1 MHSLK
6 QSMRRPVRTLLGIL
20 LITLAVAVLCVC
32 LGQSFSASV
41 ADDGI
46 EERFITVAF
55 PSDTYSGETHD
66 WALAYAAEHPD
77 IVKSVSSSVLASAHI
92 GSLRHDN
99 FTDHLH
105 YITTDYL
112 TRITYSPYDRA
123 VLEITLTGIDE
134 GEDGLLL
141 RGVIDTVIALEEGYS
156 DPTGFEAEISVGNFP
171 ASDFELGGRYLFC
184 AQSYVD
190 RDYLLRNSLAQIKK
204 MELFDAF
211 EHDKFEVRRGG
222 ARIKYGDLFTF
233 LSDAQLVDYREV
245 SFKIATDGSAPSYV
259 RLNSTVDDLLSS
271 GEGSEWKRYIDD
283 LAVSYRTFPI
293 IGVDDMMYLSQFA
306 RGNAEIFDGSNFT
319 AEQVASGAR
328 VCIVSE
334 MLAHINGI
342 SVGDK
347 IDLSYYEKNQ
357 NDPNELLLSEGVG
370 VNNPTSAYYDS
381 LNTPLSAS
389 EEYTVVGIYR
399 KGDAW
404 SVFDLQNITP
414 NTVFVPKPSITVAYE
429 EAIGGIFTSFVL
441 KNGTIEEFAQAV
453 AEAGFDETLLF
464 DDGGYAKTMAGL
476 EEYDESADRIVPLGF
491 AVWSV
496 VILLFLMLYPARM
509 GRELDTMDS
518 LGARRIKRVFFV
530 IGTSSIILFAGS
542 VLGLGAGLLLWNGVT
557 DYLTA
562 SISGELDLGVS
573 MSDFVRITAAQ
584 LGIALVAVAILALP
598 LTRTRKLDRRK

>member
-1 MHSLK
+1 MHSFK
-6 QSMRRPVRTLLGIL
+6 QSMRRPARTLLGIL

-46 EERFITVAF
+46 EERFVTVAF
-55 PSDTYSGETHD
+55 PSDTYSREVHE
-66 WALAYAAEHPD
+66 WATAYAAEHPEC
-77 IVKSVSSSVLASAHI
+77 VKSVSSSVLASAHI

-99 FTDHLH
+99 YTDHLH

-134 GEDGLLL
+134 GEGGLLL
-141 RGVIDTVIALEEGYS
+141 RGVIDSVVALEEGYS
-156 DPTGFEAEISVGNFP
+156 DPAGFEAEISIGDDIS
-171 ASDFELGGRYLFC
+171 ASVFEIGGRYLFC
-184 AQSYVD
+184 AGGYVD
-190 RDYLLRNSLAQIKK
+190 RDYLLRNSLSQKKK

-211 EHDKFEVRRGG
+211 DHDKFEVRRGG

-233 LSDAQLVDYREV
+233 LSDAQLVDYRKV
-245 SFKIATDGSAPSYV
+245 SFELANDGSAPSFV
-259 RLNSTVDDLLSS
+259 RLDSTVDAFLSS
-271 GEGSEWKRYIDD
+271 GEGAEWRRYIDD
-283 LAVSYRTFPI
+283 LGISYHTFPV
-293 IGVDDMMYLSQFA
+293 IGVDDMMYLSQFV

-319 AEQVASGAR
+319 AEEVASGAK

-334 MLAHINGI
+334 MLALINGI

-347 IDLSYYEKNQ
+347 IDLSYYEKNI
-357 NDPNELLLSEGVG
+357 NDPREVLLSEGVG
-370 VNNPTSAYYDS
+370 ANNPTSAYYDS
-381 LNTPLSAS
+381 ISTPLSES

-414 NTVFVPKPSITVAYE
+414 NTIFVPKTSITVAYE

-441 KNGTIEEFAQAV
+441 KNGTMEAFAQTV
-453 AEAGFDETLLF
+453 AEAGFDESLLF
-464 DDGGYAKTMAGL
+464 DDGGYAEMKTELA
-476 EEYDESADRIVPLGF
+476 EYGESADKIVPLGF

-518 LGARRIKRVFFV
+518 LGATRAKRIFFV
-530 IGTSSIILFAGS
+530 LGASSIILFSGS
-542 VLGLGAGLLLWNGVT
+542 ILGLLAGLLLWNGVT
-557 DYLTA
+557 DYLTSLSGGLDIGA
-562 SISGELDLGVS
+562 SIS
-573 MSDFVRITAAQ
+573 DFVKITAAQ
-584 LGIALVAVAILALP
+584 LGIALAAVAVLSLP
-598 LTRTRKLDRRK
+598 LTRTRGLDRRK

>member
-1 MHSLK
+1 MHSFK
-6 QSMRRPVRTLLGIL
+6 QSMRRPMRTLLGIL
-20 LITLAVAVLCVC
+20 LITLAAAVLCVC

-77 IVKSVSSSVLASAHI
+77 IVKSVSSSVLASAYI
-92 GSLRHDN
+92 SSLHHDN
-99 FTDHLH
+99 YTHHQHF
-105 YITTDYL
+105 ISTDYL
-112 TRITYSPYDRA
+112 TRISYSPYDRA
-123 VLEITLTGIDE
+123 VFEITLTE
-134 GEDGLLL
+134 VKDGDDGVLL
-141 RGVIDTVIALEEGYS
+141 RGVIDSVVALEEGYS
-156 DPTGFEAEISVGNFP
+156 DPTGFEAEITVGDLP
-171 ASDFELGGRYLFC
+171 ASDFEIGGRYLFC
-184 AQSYVD
+184 AGSYVD
-190 RDYLLRNSLAQIKK
+190 RDYLLRNSLSRKK
-204 MELFDAF
+204 EMELFDAF

-245 SFKIATDGSAPSYV
+245 SFKIATDGSAPSFV
-259 RLNSTVDDLLSS
+259 RLDSTVDAFLSS
-271 GEGSEWKRYIDD
+271 GEGGEWKRYIHD

-293 IGVDDMMYLSQFA
+293 IGVDDMMYLSQFV
-306 RGNAEIFDGSNFT
+306 RGNAEIFEGENFT
-319 AEQVASGAR
+319 AEQVASGAK
-328 VCIVSE
+328 VCIISE

-342 SVGDK
+342 SIGDK
-347 IDLSYYEKNQ
+347 IDLSYYEKDLN
-357 NDPNELLLSEGVG
+357 NPNEVLLSEGIG
-370 VNNPTSAYYDS
+370 ANNPTSAYYDS

-414 NTVFVPKPSITVAYE
+414 NTVFVPKSSITVAYE
-429 EAIGGIFTSFVL
+429 EAVGGIFTSFIL
-441 KNGTIEEFAQAV
+441 KNGSIEEFAQTV
-453 AEAGFDETLLF
+453 AAAGFDEALLF
-464 DDGGYAKTMAGL
+464 SDGGYAKTMAGL
-476 EEYDESADRIVPLGF
+476 EEYDESADKIVPLGF

-518 LGARRIKRVFFV
+518 LGARRIKRIFFV
-530 IGTSSIILFAGS
+530 LGTSSIILLAGS

-584 LGIALVAVAILALP
+584 LGIALAAVAVLALP
-598 LTRTRKLDRRK
+598 LTRTRGLERRK

>member
-1 MHSLK
+1 MHSFK

-20 LITLAVAVLCVC
+20 LITLAAAVLCVC

-46 EERFITVAF
+46 KERFITVAF
-55 PSDTYSGETHD
+55 PSDTYSREVHE

-92 GSLRHDN
+92 SALHHDN
-99 FTDHLH
+99 YTDHLH
-105 YITTDYL
+105 YISTDYL
-112 TRITYSPYDRA
+112 TRISYTPYDRA
-123 VLEITLTGIDE
+123 VFEITLTDIDE
-134 GEDGLLL
+134 GEGGLLL
-141 RGVIDTVIALEEGYS
+141 RGVIDSVVALEEGYS
-156 DPTGFEAEISVGNFP
+156 DPTGFEAEISVGDAS
-171 ASDFELGGRYLFC
+171 ASDFEIGGRYLFC
-184 AQSYVD
+184 AEAYVD
-190 RDYLLRNSLAQIKK
+190 RDYLLRNSLAQKKK

-211 EHDKFEVRRGG
+211 EHDKYEVRRGG

-233 LSDAQLVDYREV
+233 LSDAQLVDYRSV
-245 SFKIATDGSAPSYV
+245 SFKVAADGSAPSFV
-259 RLNSTVDDLLSS
+259 RLDSTVDYFLSG
-271 GEGSEWKRYIDD
+271 GEGAEWKRYIED

-293 IGVDDMMYLSQFA
+293 IGVDDMMYLSQFV
-306 RGNAEIFDGSNFT
+306 RGNAEIFEGENFT
-319 AEQVASGAR
+319 AEQVASGAK
-328 VCIVSE
+328 VCIISE

-347 IDLSYYEKNQ
+347 IDLSYYEKNLS
-357 NDPNELLLSEGVG
+357 DPNEAILSEGVG

-381 LNTPLSAS
+381 LTTPLEESG
-389 EEYTVVGIYR
+389 EYTVVGIYR

-404 SVFDLQNITP
+404 SVFDMQNVTP
-414 NTVFVPKPSITVAYE
+414 NTIFVPKSSITVAYE

-476 EEYDESADRIVPLGF
+476 EEYDESADKIVPLGF

-518 LGARRIKRVFFV
+518 LGAPRAKRVFFL
-530 IGTSSIILFAGS
+530 IGTSFIILFAGS

-562 SISGELDLGVS
+562 SISGELDIGAS
-573 MSDFVRITAAQ
+573 ISDFVKITAAQ
-584 LGIALVAVAILALP
+584 LGIALVAVAVISLP

>member
-1 MHSLK
+1 MHSIK
-6 QSMRRPVRTLLGIL
+6 QSIRRPVRTLLGIL
-20 LITLAVAVLCVC
+20 LITLAAAVLCVC

-46 EERFITVAF
+46 EERFITLAF
-55 PSDTYSGETHD
+55 PSDTYSREAHE
-66 WALAYAAEHPD
+66 WAIAYAAQHTD
-77 IVKSVSSSVLASAHI
+77 IVKSVSSAVLASAHI
-92 GSLRHDN
+92 PSLCHDN
-99 FTDHLH
+99 YTDHLH
-105 YITTDYL
+105 YISTDYL
-112 TRITYSPYDRA
+112 TRISYSPYDRA
-123 VLEITLTGIDE
+123 VFEITLTEIE
-134 GEDGLLL
+134 NGESEMLL
-141 RGVIDTVIALEEGYS
+141 RGVIDSVVALEGGYS
-156 DPTGFEAEISVGNFP
+156 DPTGFEAEISVGNI
-171 ASDFELGGRYLFC
+171 AVSDFEIGGRYLFC

-190 RDYLLRNSLAQIKK
+190 RDYLLRNSLSQKKK

-245 SFKIATDGSAPSYV
+245 SFKIANDGSAPSFV
-259 RLNSTVDDLLSS
+259 RLDSTALSFLS
-271 GEGSEWKRYIDD
+271 GGEGAEWKRYIDG

-293 IGVDDMMYLSQFA
+293 IGVDDMMYLSQFV
-306 RGNAEIFDGSNFT
+306 RGNAEIFDGENFT
-319 AEQVASGAR
+319 AEQVASGAK
-328 VCIVSE
+328 VCIISE

-347 IDLSYYEKNQ
+347 IDLSYYEKNL
-357 NDPNELLLSEGVG
+357 NDPNEVLLEEGEG

-381 LNTPLSAS
+381 LTTPLSAS

-414 NTVFVPKPSITVAYE
+414 NTVFVPKSSISVAYE

-441 KNGTIEEFAQAV
+441 KNGTMEDFAQTV

-476 EEYDESADRIVPLGF
+476 AEYGESANKIVSLGF

-509 GRELDTMDS
+509 GKELDTMDS
-518 LGARRIKRVFFV
+518 LGAPRAKRVFFLL
-530 IGTSSIILFAGS
+530 TNSFIILFSGS
-542 VLGLGAGLLLWNGVT
+542 VLGLGVGLLLWNSVT

-562 SISGELDLGVS
+562 SISGGLDLGAS
-573 MSDFVRITAAQ
+573 ISDFVRITAAQ
-584 LGIALVAVAILALP
+584 LGIALLAVAVLALP
-598 LTRTRKLDRRK
+598 LTRTRGLERRK